1 MTLPLLPWPEGL
13 KDTIQLVSFDIF
25 DTLIFRKS
33 GTPDDFFFHLAHEAK
48 NKGLWPQDDNQSFVK
63 LRRKAEDSARRARFA
78 KSGHREVTLA
88 EIYSNWP
95 SIAGE
100 ELCVLEAE
108 LELAGWIINPVAICW
123 LEEAF
128 TEGKKVALVS
138 DMYLDSDLIVSFIKT
153 QLPSLVLDLVLV
165 SGESGCSKQDG
176 GLFAT
181 LINRCGVRATNILHI
196 GDNAITDGQMALAA
210 GIHNLVVKPPEY
222 FLLLTNYEHRLGTTP
237 YDVDALRRRWLWHY
251 PDESFA
257 ANISALVYGPFL
269 FHLIHWL
276 QIRCK
281 ALGIDT
287 LFCLLREGEV
297 ISSLLASMNCPG
309 LDVKTVYISRRSSL
323 LPALLEVTPEV
334 LHQLSQRRGYTLF
347 ECTEDLGLQLP
358 DHWQSMATTCLS
370 ALVGTQLWDEL
381 LTTVADKKDVIR
393 EYLQSQR
400 QLLLSYLLDIG
411 LENRSGIALWDWGCG
426 ASMFTNL
433 ARLMPLEQSRFF
445 MTYASAKSEAFS
457 LLHHLEVFLPI
468 DERAIALSKAPELS
482 EILLNGSLCST
493 RAYHA
498 EGGVIY
504 PELVPSHTM
513 TMSHSA
519 LINDFRRAVHS
530 FVALAIKSGI
540 VPLIDFSSRKA
551 IASILYR
558 LIRYPLSSEAICLGQ
573 LQVPLSSGVT
583 TTLICEDVVKAFKQ
597 HYSRADEA
605 SADVNLGRLAS
616 SLRGFWNEGA
626 IAQAFPGSTGL
637 LGELGMSAGDDIV
650 APLLLANLQHSHITH
665 TAVYGAGELGA
676 QVLQLL
682 REQGITVSI
691 VIDRRAAAGCFEL
704 DGLPV
709 VTLAEAFS
717 RGERVFAVASKVFA
731 NEIISEIQH
740 TYSMYEPVVIS
751 YLGSSPMKMEA

>member
-1 MTLPLLPWPEGL
+1 MNLPYLPWPEGL
-13 KDTIQLVSFDIF
+13 KDSIRLVSFDIF
-25 DTLIFRKS
+25 DTLIFRQS
-33 GTPDDFFFHLAHEAK
+33 GNPDDFFFLLAHEATHR
-48 NKGLWPQDDNQSFVK
+48 GLWHQDDNQSFVK

-78 KSGHREVTLA
+78 KSGHREVTLS

-95 SIAGE
+95 SVAGAK
-100 ELCVLEAE
+100 LCVLEAE
-108 LELAGWIINPVAICW
+108 LELAGWTINPVAICW

-138 DMYLDSDLIVSFIKT
+138 DMYLDSGLIVSFIKT

-181 LINRCGVRATNILHI
+181 LINRCGVRAADILHI
-196 GDNAITDGQMALAA
+196 GDNAITDGQMAQAA
-210 GIHNLVVKPPEY
+210 GIHHLVVTPPEY
-222 FLLLTNYEHRLGTTP
+222 FLLLTNYEHRLGSIP
-237 YDVDALRRRWLWHY
+237 YGVDALRRRWLWHY

-257 ANISALVYGPFL
+257 ANLSALVYGPFL
-269 FHLIHWL
+269 FHLVHWL

-297 ISSLLASMNCPG
+297 ISSLLASMNCSG
-309 LDVKTVYISRRSSL
+309 LDVKTIYISRRSSL

-347 ECTEDLGLQLP
+347 ECIEDFGLELP
-358 DHWQSMATTCLS
+358 DNWQSMAANCLS
-370 ALVGTQLWDEL
+370 DLVGTQLWDEL

-411 LENRSGIALWDWGCG
+411 IENRSGIALWDWGCG

-433 ARLMPLEQSRFF
+433 ARLMPLEQPRFF

-457 LLHHLEVFLPI
+457 LQHHLEVFMPI

-493 RAYHA
+493 RAYYA
-498 EGGVIY
+498 DGGVIY
-504 PELVPSHTM
+504 PELVPNHTM
-513 TMSHSA
+513 KTSQA
-519 LINDFRRAVHS
+519 TLLNDFRRAVHS
-530 FVALAIKSGI
+530 FVALAMKSGI

-551 IASILYR
+551 VASILYR
-558 LIRYPLSSEAICLGQ
+558 LVRYPLSSEAICLGQ
-573 LQVPLSSGVT
+573 LQVPLSSGMT
-583 TTLICEDVVKAFKQ
+583 TKLIGEDVVKAFKQ

-605 SADVNLGRLAS
+605 FTDVNLGRLAS

-637 LGELGMSAGDDIV
+637 LGELGMRAGDDIV
-650 APLLLANLQHSHITH
+650 APLLLANLQHSNIKY

-676 QVLQLL
+676 QVLRLL
-682 REQGITVSI
+682 REQGITVSV
-691 VIDRRAAAGCFEL
+691 VIDRRAAAGSFEL

-731 NEIISEIQH
+731 NEIISEIKH
-740 TYSMYEPVVIS
+740 KYGMYDPIIVS
-751 YLGSSPMKMEA
+751 YLGSSLMTTGA